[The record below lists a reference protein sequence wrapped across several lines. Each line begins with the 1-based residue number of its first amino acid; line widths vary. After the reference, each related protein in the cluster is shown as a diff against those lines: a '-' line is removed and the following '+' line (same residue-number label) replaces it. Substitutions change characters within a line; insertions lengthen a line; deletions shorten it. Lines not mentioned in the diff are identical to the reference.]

1 MDARSGRRRG
11 GAHGHCSAEAW
22 ARFLMSPL
30 EDRRLPRDDVQLDG
44 RRADVQMFTNA
55 FFAQLAR
62 S

>member
-1 MDARSGRRRG
+1 
-11 GAHGHCSAEAW
+11 
-22 ARFLMSPL
+22 MSPL